1 MEINVLLVDDEA
13 VDLEWLRR
21 RVLGSGL
28 GVQVAATANNGFN
41 ALKAM
46 ERERIDLI
54 LSDIRMPIMSGIEF
68 ARRAKEINPHVKIVF
83 ISGHEDFNYAKEA
96 IKISASAYLLKPVE
110 DQELY
115 KMLDELCVAIERE
128 RDQDRSVMEAL
139 TLVNEELLLRWLN
152 DISPE
157 QAEEG
162 LEGHLRGFLPPLL
175 KPGTAAALVEID
187 DLEWKTGDMPEEE
200 RRRQIHKVM
209 AFVRHF
215 TAEMKLGTFMTSQPT
230 RFVLLAAVPE
240 TTFLEL
246 LEELIRAVRQI
257 SPFSVTIGVGGYAYS
272 EDELRESYRQAQAA
286 LSAKWLVGKDR
297 LIRET
302 RVVSPDNRFAAARTD
317 EILER
322 MLMAILSYDLVTID
336 DCLLELFYKGTPL
349 AQKNDV
355 YDLIIR
361 ITTKLHADL
370 REISENLYEL
380 LKWDTHQPVLLF
392 QFETIH
398 DIMSWLRKR
407 FFELSE
413 LLYAKKQKQKRKL
426 IREIM
431 DYVESHLEHKIT
443 LKEVAA
449 HFDFTPNYLG
459 FLFKEETGEH
469 FSEYLNELRTRRVCE
484 LLAVPT
490 LKIYEIAERMGYKNI
505 IYFNR
510 QFKQSTGMT
519 PGQYRKTN
527 KI

>member
-1 MEINVLLVDDEA
+1 MKINVLLVDDEA
-13 VDLEWLRR
+13 IDLEWLRR
-21 RVLGSGL
+21 RVLAGEL
-28 GVQVAATANNGFN
+28 NLQVAATANNGFN

-46 ERERIDLI
+46 EQERIDLI

-68 ARRAKEINPHVKIVF
+68 ARKAKEINPHVKIIF
-83 ISGHEDFNYAKEA
+83 ISGHDDFEYAKEA
-96 IKISASAYLLKPVE
+96 IRISVSGYLLKPVE

-115 KMLDELCVAIERE
+115 KMLGELCAEIERE
-128 RDQDRSVMEAL
+128 RDQDRTFAEAL

-157 QAEEG
+157 QV
-162 LEGHLRGFLPPLL
+162 EGHIRGFLDMLL
-175 KPGTAAALVEID
+175 KTGTAAALVEID
-187 DLEWKTGDMPEEE
+187 DLEWKTGAMDEDE

-209 AFVRHF
+209 DFVQQF
-215 TAEMKLGTFMTSQPT
+215 SLQMKMGTFLVNHPT
-230 RFVLLAAVPE
+230 RFVLLSAVPE
-240 TTFLEL
+240 TTFLEM

-257 SPFSVTIGVGGYAYS
+257 SPFSVTVGVGGFAY
-272 EDELRESYRQAQAA
+272 DGQQLRESYRQAQAA

-297 LIRET
+297 LIREAG
-302 RVVSPDNRFAAARTD
+302 VFSPESRFAAKRTD

-322 MLMAILSYDLVTID
+322 MLKAILNYDLVTID
-336 DCLLELFYKGTPL
+336 DCLLELFYQGAPL

-370 REISENLYEL
+370 REMGENLYEL
-380 LKWDTHQPVLLF
+380 LKWDSHQPLLLF

-398 DIMSWLRKR
+398 DIMSWLRRR

-413 LLYAKKQKQKRKL
+413 LLYAKKRKQKRKL
-426 IREIM
+426 IRDIM
-431 DYVESHLEHKIT
+431 QYVENNLEQKIT

-449 HFDFTPNYLG
+449 QFDFTPNYLG
-459 FLFKEETGEH
+459 YLFKEETGVH
-469 FSEYLNELRTRRVCE
+469 FSEYLNDLKTKRVCE
-484 LLAVPT
+484 LLTEPT

-510 QFKQSTGMT
+510 QFKQATGMT
-519 PGQYRKTN
+519 PGEYRKAQ